1 MAAESSSDL
10 LESELV
16 PVSLPLSLLLPL
28 LLPLLLSD
36 ERRLRFRWLL
46 FLECPCLDERLAL
59 CLCLCFDL
67 RDLLCLWR
75 LELDDFFFFA
85 FLLCRDLL
93 WMRFLDASPCL
104 PPPALARRHPHPL
117 DVTLPDPSAQGAQLP
132 TPAAAASS

>member
-1 MAAESSSDL
+1 M
-10 LESELV
+10 
-16 PVSLPLSLLLPL
+16 SLPLSLLLPL

-59 CLCLCFDL
+59 CLCFDL

-75 LELDDFFFFA
+75 LELADFFFFA

-93 WMRFLDASPCL
+93 WLRFLDASPCL